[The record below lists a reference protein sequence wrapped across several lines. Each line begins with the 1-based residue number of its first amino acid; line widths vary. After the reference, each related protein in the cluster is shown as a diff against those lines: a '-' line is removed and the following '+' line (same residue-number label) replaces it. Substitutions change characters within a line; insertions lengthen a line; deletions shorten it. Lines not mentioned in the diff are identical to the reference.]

1 MKNRRI
7 SGRRREDATSF
18 DLPTSLLVALIVMAT
33 LVVVHLFTTL

>member
-7 SGRRREDATSF
+7 SGRRREDETSF
-18 DLPTSLLVALIVMAT
+18 DLPTSLLVALVVMAT